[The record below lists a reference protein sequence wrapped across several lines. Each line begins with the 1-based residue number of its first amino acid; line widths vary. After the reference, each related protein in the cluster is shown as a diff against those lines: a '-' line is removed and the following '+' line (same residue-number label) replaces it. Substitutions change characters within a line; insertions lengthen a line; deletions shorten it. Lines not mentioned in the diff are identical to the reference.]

1 MEPALRRLFAWIGD
15 PKTALPVDFGGLR
28 TEVQGQIKRDLKQL
42 RALFRENYLSI
53 VNMLEAYEN
62 SYRQFIDENN
72 PAPFKNFLSE
82 ADTHYVDLAACLSSN
97 SHAINLL
104 QDQIG
109 RTGAQTTSDQHRE
122 LLDCML
128 GVFGIEPQSA
138 DLLIA
143 S

>member
-1 MEPALRRLFAWIGD
+1 M
-15 PKTALPVDFGGLR
+15 
-28 TEVQGQIKRDLKQL
+28 